1 MRGTYSFNKLPINL
15 INILNITK
23 TPVNY
28 YPNLFSN
35 INDKFILQFNI
46 NHKKNTH
53 DNFIKCWK
61 SKTFSNFYFED
72 FNDNQNK
79 NSIYNLQF
87 KTDNNNIKIQR
98 LRINNDYYNNNYDT
112 DCYEW
117 NNKIITKDE
126 YKMVKTSII
135 DYLINLSKENNYK
148 KIIINVHPNLERFN
162 YELKDEGFII
172 ENKLS
177 DNYFFK
183 EAIKL
188 I

>member
-15 INILNITK
+15 INILNITN
-23 TPVNY
+23 TPINY
-28 YPNLFSN
+28 YPNYLSG
-35 INDKFILQFNI
+35 INDKFILKFDIDNKNN
-46 NHKKNTH
+46 NHE
-53 DNFIKCWK
+53 NFIKCCK

-72 FNDNQNK
+72 FNNNQNI
-79 NSIYNLQF
+79 NYIYNLQF

-112 DCYEW
+112 DCYESY
-117 NNKIITKDE
+117 NKIISKDE
-126 YKMVKTSII
+126 YKMIKTSII
-135 DYLINLSKENNYK
+135 DYLINLGKESNYK
-148 KIIINVHPNLERFN
+148 KIIINVHPNLERFD

-172 ENKLS
+172 DNKAS
-177 DNYFFK
+177 DNHFFK